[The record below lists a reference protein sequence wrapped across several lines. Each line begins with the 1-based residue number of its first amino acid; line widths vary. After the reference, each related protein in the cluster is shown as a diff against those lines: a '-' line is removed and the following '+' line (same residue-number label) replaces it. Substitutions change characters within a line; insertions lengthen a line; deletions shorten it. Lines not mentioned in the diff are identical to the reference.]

1 MSDSARLALIEDDP
15 GIRSH
20 FAEIVAS
27 MADVRLVGSA
37 GSVAEVAALL
47 PLQPDLWLVDIGLP
61 DGSGLDLIP
70 RLKTADV
77 ARVLVITSFGDRQTV
92 VRAIAAGADGY
103 LLKDSS
109 SEAITEGIRVTLDGG
124 APISAAAA
132 VYLLERLREAPPPTP
147 APLNPDEAALT
158 AREIELL
165 HCFAIGQSY
174 KEAARTLG
182 ISPHTVGNHVKSVYR
197 KLEVHSRAEA
207 IYEAVQGG
215 QLRL

>member
-70 RLKTADV
+70 RLKTANV

>member
-70 RLKTADV
+70 RLKTANA

-124 APISAAAA
+124 VSG
-132 VYLLERLREAPPPTP
+132 RDGGGTGLRRDTG
-147 APLNPDEAALT
+147 L
-158 AREIELL
+158 
-165 HCFAIGQSY
+165 
-174 KEAARTLG
+174 
-182 ISPHTVGNHVKSVYR
+182 
-197 KLEVHSRAEA
+197 
-207 IYEAVQGG
+207 
-215 QLRL
+215 